1 MNKNRL
7 PDKQKITTKRVS
19 KISYEHINNMHN
31 ICEMSFQQFRKA
43 R

>member
-1 MNKNRL
+1 MSKNRL
-7 PDKQKITTKRVS
+7 PDKQKRITKRVS
-19 KISYEHINNMHN
+19 KISYEHINNLRN